1 MFNINPY
8 NKLLEQNL
16 LMALFRKKITNIY
29 SKRIMNQSLAYWLR
43 NHKVKPQ
50 TFSYQTIAVFLFLI
64 CTTFAQLVLPM
75 YVRDS

>member
-43 NHKVKPQ
+43 NHNVKA
-50 TFSYQTIAVFLFLI
+50 SSL
-64 CTTFAQLVLPM
+64 
-75 YVRDS
+75 